1 MDGLHSS
8 KAPEFVEG
16 CYNAD
21 FIGRV
26 ISAFEEGT
34 EEEISQHLAKGSVR
48 VGELLEKAS
57 FIKGSV
63 ANCLRLTDTWGLKEM
78 IKRAAKAEELHEEW
92 CEKYSHLFQDPLE

>member
-1 MDGLHSS
+1 MGGFYLP
-8 KAPEFVEG
+8 KAPKFVEG
-16 CYNAD
+16 CYDPD

-34 EEEISQHLAKGSVR
+34 EEEISQHLTKGSAC

-63 ANCLRLTDTWGLKEM
+63 AKRLLGTWEFRE
-78 IKRAAKAEELHEEW
+78 IAKRACNIEELHEEW
-92 CEKYSHLFQDPLE
+92 CKKYAYLFQDSLY